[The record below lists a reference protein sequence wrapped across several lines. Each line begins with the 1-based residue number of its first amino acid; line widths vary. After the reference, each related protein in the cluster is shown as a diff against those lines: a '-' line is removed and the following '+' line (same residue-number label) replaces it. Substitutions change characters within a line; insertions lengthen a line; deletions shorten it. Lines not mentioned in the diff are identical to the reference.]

1 MMRDEEE
8 ASFLSLSLSADRRY
22 AGEGAVLDYHLTPVH
37 GDSLRVLVAA
47 ALSLCMQLV
56 TCCPSHGRRPAR
68 RE

>member
-1 MMRDEEE
+1 MMRDEE

-47 ALSLCMQLV
+47 ALSLYA
-56 TCCPSHGRRPAR
+56 TCNMLPLARPPTSAS
-68 RE
+68 